1 MTKQTSGHYAERLW
15 NDKEINKI
23 IKFARNNIKCKYDT
37 FVGSGISGIM
47 AAHLAKALHKEL
59 ILVRKSGEISH
70 GGCALNGFVSGENII
85 IVDDFIASGETMIY
99 LLGHTKSFTLRREKM
114 SSIV

>member
-1 MTKQTSGHYAERLW
+1 
-15 NDKEINKI
+15 
-23 IKFARNNIKCKYDT
+23 
-37 FVGSGISGIM
+37 M

-59 ILVRKSGEISH
+59 ILVRKSREISH

-114 SSIV
+114 SSIEGIKIFKAYEKS

>member
-1 MTKQTSGHYAERLW
+1 MPHDVYNICNTRIIRLVSNEHKVW
-15 NDKEINKI
+15 NILFVEAGVLIFI
-23 IKFARNNIKCKYDT
+23 CK
-37 FVGSGISGIM
+37 S
-47 AAHLAKALHKEL
+47 
-59 ILVRKSGEISH
+59 REISH